1 MNATHMIP
9 IVALAALALAAPASA
24 AGFDFAIDF
33 DTDGDP
39 ATIQGTVEASV
50 GDIVEAYLVVDDFP
64 TPWPM
69 LWAALFGL
77 DGTDGLELIGLF
89 GTQPDRGGMLTDG
102 PEGIVVAYTT
112 PFERHEL
119 PAFVARFVFRITD
132 GGEQTVK
139 LAPSTGWGVEQS
151 GVVWTVS
158 QDVEAPLVDLTDAVT
173 LATQQVG
180 TIRPREDLPTLPA
193 SWSKIKKLYQDDTI

>member
-102 PEGIVVAYTT
+102 PEESSS
-112 PFERHEL
+112 P
-119 PAFVARFVFRITD
+119 
-132 GGEQTVK
+132 
-139 LAPSTGWGVEQS
+139 
-151 GVVWTVS
+151 
-158 QDVEAPLVDLTDAVT
+158 
-173 LATQQVG
+173 
-180 TIRPREDLPTLPA
+180 IRPPSSAMSFPRSSHA
-193 SWSKIKKLYQDDTI
+193 SSSASRMAASRR